1 MYCIFDDSSL
11 IQNVCGIFSVITRH
25 DIKNRLVL
33 KSRMKMFN
41 RYRQITLIAVS
52 VTIFMM
58 CLTIAYW
65 YKEENQASNKRLEVF
80 NESSNQIQNTFYL
93 RLLRYE
99 LVLRGVKGFYES
111 SDFVTK
117 AEYHD
122 YISAL
127 RISETSPGFLA
138 VGIAIHVPQEKWM
151 RFIADMKRR
160 GNADFKVR
168 PAGERMSY
176 APLSLIEP
184 YEGANLNAI
193 GYDLLTNPIGKPA
206 MEEAR
211 DLDATALTSRL
222 TLVQDAGKDIP
233 ASVMYV
239 PIYDTSKPL
248 DTVEARRAAISGWV
262 SGAFRIN
269 DFMAGMGSQIDS
281 DLAVTIQQGKDVLFS
296 RGTNYTDL
304 YAERALYV
312 GGKRWDIII
321 RSAPEFDARFPKSK
335 LTVLV
340 TGGFLVS
347 LLFGGLIWLLGS
359 GRARAMSLA
368 EQMTQ
373 DLRQTQSEL
382 ECTLNAI
389 PDVLFDLDIEGRYH
403 GFHTKF
409 KSLLAKPAQELVGK
423 KITEV
428 LPSKAAEIC
437 MAALHE
443 ASIKGISFGQQ
454 IEIALGDELHW
465 FELSV
470 AKREDSPEEN
480 PHFVMI
486 SRDITDR
493 KSASQQ
499 LSIAAIAF
507 ESQEGIFITDAN
519 HIILKVNHSY
529 TLITGYS
536 AEEVIGKSPNVLKSG
551 RHDNHFY
558 ASMWDSINHS
568 GSWIGEIWNR
578 RKNGELFPC
587 QLNITAVKDAKNAV
601 TNYVATMIDISFSK
615 AATDEIK
622 MLAFYDPLTLLP
634 NRRMLTERL
643 TQALAASERSGRMG
657 AILFLDIDHFKN
669 INDTLG
675 HDVGDVLLK
684 EVAQRLTKCV
694 RAGDTVARLGGD
706 EYVVLLEGLHS
717 EALIAASEV
726 EACALKILHALSQ
739 IYHLGAHPYHSTV
752 SIGAVLFDKN
762 NSGIDELLKQADI
775 AMYEAKNSGRNTV
788 RFFDPGMQFA
798 ITARTEL
805 ERELRAAVKR
815 QEFKLFYQLQ
825 VDRNNQV
832 IGAEVLIRWQHPQ
845 RGMIFP
851 AEFISLSE
859 ETGLILEIGQ
869 LVLDVACAQLK
880 AWEQDPKMNQLRL
893 SVNVSAKQFHQP
905 NFVQQVESMIAH
917 HRIDPSLLN
926 LELTESMLLGDTEG
940 TIACMNLFK
949 QLGINFEL
957 DDFGTGYSSLQYLKK
972 LPLYQLKI
980 DRSFVRDITKNTND
994 RALVVTIITLAHS
1007 LGLKVLAEG
1016 LETTEQLQ
1024 FLKDNDC
1031 DHFQGY
1037 YFSQPL
1043 PIEEF
1048 EALLKNR
1055 YSILGKGST

>member
-1 MYCIFDDSSL
+1 ML
-11 IQNVCGIFSVITRH
+11 
-25 DIKNRLVL
+25 
-33 KSRMKMFN
+33 N
-41 RYRQITLIAVS
+41 RYRQITLIAAS

-58 CLTIAYW
+58 CLTTAYW
-65 YKEENQASNKRLEVF
+65 YKEQSQASNKRRQVF
-80 NESSNQIQNTFYL
+80 NESSNQIQNKLYL
-93 RLLRYE
+93 RLSRYE

-117 AEYHD
+117 AEFHD

-127 RISETSPGFLA
+127 RISETSPGFQA
-138 VGIAIHVPQEKWM
+138 VGIAIHVPQEKWTQ
-151 RFIADMKRR
+151 FIADMKRR
-160 GNADFKVR
+160 GHADFKVR
-168 PAGERMSY
+168 PTGERTSY

-184 YEGANLNAI
+184 YDSTNLNAI
-193 GYDLLTNPIGKPA
+193 GFDLLTNPKGKPA

-211 DLDATALTSRL
+211 DQDTAALTSRL

-233 ASVMYV
+233 AAVMYV
-239 PIYDTSKPL
+239 PIYDTRMPL
-248 DTVEARRAAISGWV
+248 DTLEARRDAIVGWV

-269 DFMAGMGSQIDS
+269 DFMASMSNQIDR
-281 DLAVTIQQGKDVLFS
+281 DVAITIQQGQDVLFS
-296 RGTNYTDL
+296 HATNYTDL
-304 YAERALYV
+304 YAERALYI

-321 RSAPEFDARFPKSK
+321 RSVPEFDARFPKSK
-335 LTVLV
+335 LTALII
-340 TGGFLVS
+340 GGFLLS
-347 LLFGGLIWLLGS
+347 LLFGCLVWLLGS
-359 GRARAMSLA
+359 SRARAMSLA

-373 DLRQTQSEL
+373 DLLQTKSEL

-389 PDVLFDLDIEGRYH
+389 PDVLFDLDMEGRYQ
-403 GFHTKF
+403 GYHTKF
-409 KSLLAKPAQELVGK
+409 KSLLVKPAQELIGK
-423 KITEV
+423 KITDV
-428 LPSKAAEIC
+428 LPPAAAEIC

-454 IEIALGDELHW
+454 IEIPLGDEWRW

-470 AKREDSPEEN
+470 AKREDSPKEN

-519 HIILKVNHSY
+519 NIILKVNHSY
-529 TLITGYS
+529 TLITGYN
-536 AEEVIGKSPNVLKSG
+536 AEDVIGKSPNILKSG

-615 AATDEIK
+615 AASDEIK
-622 MLAFYDPLTLLP
+622 MLAFYDSLTLLP

-643 TQALAASERSGRMG
+643 TQALAASARSGRMG

-675 HDVGDVLLK
+675 HDVGDVFLK
-684 EVAQRLTKCV
+684 EVALRLTHCV

-717 EALIAASEV
+717 EAFIAASEV
-726 EACALKILHALSQ
+726 EACALKILDTLSQ
-739 IYHLGAHPYHSTV
+739 IYHLGAHQYHSTV
-752 SIGAVLFDKN
+752 SIGAVLFDES
-762 NSGIDELLKQADI
+762 NSSIDELLKHADI
-775 AMYEAKNSGRNTV
+775 AMYEAKNSGRNTL
-788 RFFDPGMQFA
+788 RFFDPEMQFA

-805 ERELRAAVKR
+805 ERELRTAVK
-815 QEFKLFYQLQ
+815 QQQFKLLYQLQ

-832 IGAEVLIRWQHPQ
+832 LGAEVLIRWQHPQ
-845 RGMIFP
+845 RGIILP
-851 AEFISLSE
+851 AEFIPISE

-869 LVLDVACAQLK
+869 LVLDIACAQLK
-880 AWEQDPKMNQLRL
+880 AWEQDPKMNRLRL
-893 SVNVSAKQFHQP
+893 SVNVSAKQFHQA
-905 NFVQQVESMIAH
+905 NFVQQVESMIGL

-940 TIACMNLFK
+940 TITCMNHFK
-949 QLGINFEL
+949 KLGVNFEL

-980 DRSFVRDITKNTND
+980 DRSFVRDITKDAND
-994 RALVVTIITLAHS
+994 RALVTTIITLAHS
-1007 LGLKVLAEG
+1007 LGLKVIAEG
-1016 LETTEQLQ
+1016 VETAEQLQ
-1024 FLKDNDC
+1024 FLKDNHC
-1031 DHFQGY
+1031 DHYQGY

-1043 PIEEF
+1043 PIDEF
-1048 EALLKNR
+1048 EAMLKSR
-1055 YSILGKGST
+1055 YSVMV

>member
-1 MYCIFDDSSL
+1 ML
-11 IQNVCGIFSVITRH
+11 
-25 DIKNRLVL
+25 
-33 KSRMKMFN
+33 N
-41 RYRQITLIAVS
+41 RYRQITLIAAS

-65 YKEENQASNKRLEVF
+65 YKEQSQASNKRLQVF
-80 NESSNQIQNTFYL
+80 NESSNQIQNKLYL
-93 RLLRYE
+93 RLSRYE

-111 SDFVTK
+111 SDVVTK
-117 AEYHD
+117 AEFHD

-127 RISETSPGFLA
+127 RISETSPGFQA
-138 VGIAIHVPQEKWM
+138 VGIAIHVPQEKRT
-151 RFIADMKRR
+151 RFIADMKQR
-160 GNADFKVR
+160 GYADFKVKPTGVR
-168 PAGERMSY
+168 TSY
-176 APLSLIEP
+176 APLALIEP
-184 YEGANLNAI
+184 YDGTNLNAI
-193 GYDLLTNPIGKPA
+193 GFDLLTNPKGKPA

-211 DLDATALTSRL
+211 DQGTAALTSRL

-233 ASVMYV
+233 AAVMYV
-239 PIYDTSKPL
+239 PIYDISMPL
-248 DTVEARRAAISGWV
+248 DTVEARRAAIVGWV

-269 DFMAGMGSQIDS
+269 DFMASMGSQIDR
-281 DLAVTIQQGKDVLFS
+281 DLAVTIQQGHDVLF
-296 RGTNYTDL
+296 RHATNYTDL
-304 YAERALYV
+304 YAKRALYI

-321 RSAPEFDARFPKSK
+321 RSVPEFDGRFPKSK
-335 LTVLV
+335 LTALII
-340 TGGFLVS
+340 GGFIFS
-347 LLFGGLIWLLGS
+347 LLFGLLVWLLGS
-359 GRARAMSLA
+359 SRARAMSLA
-368 EQMTQ
+368 EQMTH
-373 DLRQTQSEL
+373 DLRQTKSEL

-389 PDVLFDLDIEGRYH
+389 PDVLFDLDIEGRYQ
-403 GFHTKF
+403 GYHTKF
-409 KSLLAKPAQELVGK
+409 KSLLVKPAQELIGK

-428 LPSKAAEIC
+428 LPAKAAEIC

-454 IEIALGDELHW
+454 IEIPLGDELRW

-470 AKREDSPEEN
+470 AKREDSPKEN

-519 HIILKVNHSY
+519 NIILKVNHSY

-536 AEEVIGKSPNVLKSG
+536 AEEVIGKSPNILKSG

-558 ASMWDSINHS
+558 ISMWDSINHS
-568 GSWIGEIWNR
+568 GFWIGEIWNR

-615 AATDEIK
+615 AASDEIK
-622 MLAFYDPLTLLP
+622 MLAFYDSLTLLP

-675 HDVGDVLLK
+675 HDVGDVFLK
-684 EVAQRLTKCV
+684 EVAQRLTHCV

-706 EYVVLLEGLHS
+706 EYVVLLEGLHCDG
-717 EALIAASEV
+717 LIAASEV
-726 EACALKILHALSQ
+726 EACGLKILHTLSQ
-739 IYHLGAHPYHSTV
+739 IYNLGAHQYHSTV

-762 NSGIDELLKQADI
+762 NNSIDELLKQADI
-775 AMYEAKNSGRNTV
+775 AMYEAKNSGRNV
-788 RFFDPGMQFA
+788 LRFFDPRMQSA
-798 ITARTEL
+798 ITVRTEL
-805 ERELRAAVKR
+805 ERELRVAVK
-815 QEFKLFYQLQ
+815 QQQFKLFYQLQ
-825 VDRNNQV
+825 VDSNNQV
-832 IGAEVLIRWQHPQ
+832 LGAEVLIRWQHPQ
-845 RGMIFP
+845 RGMILP
-851 AEFISLSE
+851 AEFIPISE
-859 ETGLILEIGQ
+859 ETWLILDIGHW
-869 LVLDVACAQLK
+869 VMDIACSQLK
-880 AWEQDPKMNQLRL
+880 AWEQDPKMSRLRL

-905 NFVQQVESMIAH
+905 NFVQQVESMISH

-940 TIACMNLFK
+940 TIACMNHFK
-949 QLGINFEL
+949 KLGVNFEL

-980 DRSFVRDITKNTND
+980 DRSFVRDITKDAND
-994 RALVVTIITLAHS
+994 RALVATIITLAHS
-1007 LGLKVLAEG
+1007 LGLKVIAEG
-1016 LETTEQLQ
+1016 VETTEQLQ
-1024 FLKDNDC
+1024 FLQDNHC
-1031 DHFQGY
+1031 DHYQGY

-1043 PIEEF
+1043 PIDEF
-1048 EALLKNR
+1048 ETMVKSR
-1055 YSILGKGST
+1055 RSV